1 MTSTNEASDELE
13 DEILSAPP
21 DDEAGDQN
29 QESAEEKTGG
39 AMVATLFVGMILAL
53 AAVPLLLFGPLGLL

>member
-1 MTSTNEASDELE
+1 MASTNEASDELE
-13 DEILSAPP
+13 DEILSASP
-21 DDEAGDQN
+21 DDDARN
-29 QESAEEKTGG
+29 QESTEEKAGG